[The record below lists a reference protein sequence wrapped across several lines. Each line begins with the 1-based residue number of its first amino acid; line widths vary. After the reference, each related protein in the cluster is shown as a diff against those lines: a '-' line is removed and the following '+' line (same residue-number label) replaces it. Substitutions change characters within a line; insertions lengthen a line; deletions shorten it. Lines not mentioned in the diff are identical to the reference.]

1 MLKAHNRLA
10 HVLTSS
16 FQPSSYTIFFQ
27 QLEYLFIEYHINL
40 KIANIVSAL
49 SIPLSLPICSLPC
62 MLIILLILSGCQTPI
77 CSLFRLFALHSVAA
91 VSALQLLKSETLS
104 LQFFKYVP
112 APTLFVVISRLA
124 ICSRPSSPFNTLFL
138 RLVFGLC

>member
-27 QLEYLFIEYHINL
+27 QLEYLFIEYHINF

-62 MLIILLILSGCQTPI
+62 MLIILLM
-77 CSLFRLFALHSVAA
+77 AA
-91 VSALQLLKSETLS
+91 VSALQLLKSGTLS
-104 LQFFKYVP
+104 LQFFKFVP

-124 ICSRPSSPFNTLFL
+124 ICSRPSTPFNAFFL
-138 RLVFGLC
+138 RLVFGFC